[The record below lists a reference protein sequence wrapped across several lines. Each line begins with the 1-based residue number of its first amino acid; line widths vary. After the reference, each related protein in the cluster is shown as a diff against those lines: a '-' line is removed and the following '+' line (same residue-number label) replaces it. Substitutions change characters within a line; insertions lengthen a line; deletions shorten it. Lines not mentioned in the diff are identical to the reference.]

1 MQGELSAIGELVLC
15 GTQIIVPK
23 QLRCQALKLAH
34 EGHPETGNETMS
46 ANHSVVARH

>member
-23 QLRCQALKLAH
+23 QLSST
-34 EGHPETGNETMS
+34 EVGT
-46 ANHSVVARH
+46 